1 MPDPRPVIVPIQVRW
16 RDLDA
21 LGHINNAVYL
31 SYFEVARMA
40 YLQAMLPQDAELDP
54 QTSLPRDFQF
64 ILADLQITY
73 RAPAQLNDP
82 LQASVYVSQVGQ
94 KSFIFQFRIE
104 NALGAPD
111 RRRFQHTSVLRLCCP
126 TVDPPAGGGQGP
138 HGGAARCAHLAEAL
152 IQFCWRGRRRL
163 RNRMARPAAAARAA
177 RAGLFAPPSHTG
189 EGPDRWPER
198 RTSPRTRHGLG
209 GRSSRA
215 PTAPWPNSPGTS
227 CRGCGSLP
235 R

>member
-104 NALGAPD
+104 ETRLGRLIAEGSSTQVCYDYAAQRSIPLPEEVKARMEALQGAP
-111 RRRFQHTSVLRLCCP
+111 
-126 TVDPPAGGGQGP
+126 
-138 HGGAARCAHLAEAL
+138 
-152 IQFCWRGRRRL
+152 I
-163 RNRMARPAAAARAA
+163 
-177 RAGLFAPPSHTG
+177 
-189 EGPDRWPER
+189 
-198 RTSPRTRHGLG
+198 
-209 GRSSRA
+209 SRK
-215 PTAPWPNSPGTS
+215 P
-227 CRGCGSLP
+227 
-235 R
+235 